1 MSGTSTRVEDLD
13 EAESRR
19 LLEMH
24 SFVGRIGFIADG
36 QILVLPVNYLA
47 ENNEIFFCTR
57 AGTKLSAVR
66 AGASVAFEVDASRS
80 LYHSGWSVLV
90 TGTASEVTDPDDL
103 ERLRRGSLKSWAIPS
118 AEHWVRITIET
129 ISGRRIPEL

>member
-1 MSGTSTRVEDLD
+1 MSGTGTRVEEID

-24 SFVGRIGFIADG
+24 SFVGRVGFVSQG
-36 QILVLPVNYLA
+36 RVLVLPVNYLV
-47 ENNEIFFCTR
+47 ENSEIFFCTG
-57 AGTKLSAVR
+57 AGTKLSVLR
-66 AGASVAFEVDASRS
+66 DGAAVAFEVDASRS

-90 TGTASEVTDPDDL
+90 SGAASEVTDADDL

-118 AEHWVRITIET
+118 SEHWIRITIET
-129 ISGRRIPEL
+129 ITGRRIPEI

>member
-1 MSGTSTRVEDLD
+1 MSDSGTRVEEID

-24 SFVGRIGFIADG
+24 SFVGRVGFVSDG
-36 QILVLPVNYLA
+36 HVLVLPVNYLA
-47 ENNEIFFCTR
+47 ENSEIFFCTR
-57 AGTKLSAVR
+57 AGTKLSVLR
-66 AGASVAFEVDASRS
+66 GGASVAFEVDASRS

-90 TGTASEVTDPDDL
+90 SGTASEVTDPGEL

-118 AEHWVRITIET
+118 TEHWIRITIET
-129 ISGRRIPEL
+129 ITGRRIPEV

>member
-1 MSGTSTRVEDLD
+1 MAGAGTRVEEID

-24 SFVGRIGFIADG
+24 SFVGRVGFVSEG
-36 QILVLPVNYLA
+36 HVLVLPVNYLA

-57 AGTKLSAVR
+57 AGTKLSALR

-80 LYHSGWSVLV
+80 LYHSGWSVVV

-103 ERLRRGSLKSWAIPS
+103 DRLRRGSLKSWAIPS
-118 AEHWVRITIET
+118 SEHWVRISIET
-129 ISGRRIPEL
+129 ISGRRIPEI